1 MWFPLE
7 KWERGFLFPSRSWE
21 DWTTSGWQNFFVIF
35 FLLWQN
41 DVVSQESQ
49 TLFCPSE
56 EMFEVFFLSLI
67 WRCCP
72 SAKWCC
78 PSGKSI
84 EFFFSHSNFVLR
96 SRKKTQWTF
105 LQDNIILL
113 QDNIFIL
120 RSWKKTSNISSSG
133 QKRVWL
139 SFETTSFC
147 RRRKKI
153 DKKILHPSVSQSS
166 HDLLGNKKPLSHF
179 SSGDHI
185 YEGMLSFSPHAPLQY
200 FLLPDEADFFSFLLN
215 FKCRQWC
222 FQQVIQLI

>member
-1 MWFPLE
+1 MGGLDNIGMAKFFRHFFSPLA
-7 KWERGFLFPSRSWE
+7 KWCSFLGKSDSLLSFRGNVW
-21 DWTTSGWQNFFVIF
+21 
-35 FLLWQN
+35 
-41 DVVSQESQ
+41 
-49 TLFCPSE
+49 
-56 EMFEVFFLSLI
+56 VFFLSLI

-120 RSWKKTSNISSSG
+120 RSWKKPSNISSSG

-185 YEGMLSFSPHAPLQY
+185 SSRMQFHIPRTHPFKITFFYKFPFDTITSPMS
-200 FLLPDEADFFSFLLN
+200 LLT
-215 FKCRQWC
+215 K
-222 FQQVIQLI
+222 

>member
-1 MWFPLE
+1 MLFASWLYKDDE
-7 KWERGFLFPSRSWE
+7 LRDGKKLFP
-21 DWTTSGWQNFFVIF
+21 FVF
-35 FLLWQN
+35 SFSKMMLSFSKRM
-41 DVVSQESQ
+41 VS
-49 TLFCPSE
+49 FRK
-56 EMFEVFFLSLI
+56 VH
-67 WRCCP
+67 WV
-72 SAKWCC
+72 
-78 PSGKSI
+78 
-84 EFFFSHSNFVLR
+84 FFSHSNFVLR

-120 RSWKKTSNISSSG
+120 RSWKKPSNISSSG

-147 RRRKKI
+147 RRRKNI

-185 YEGMLSFSPHAPLQY
+185 YEGMLSNSPHAPLQY

-222 FQQVIQLI
+222 FQQAIH